1 MLFHRKTIYRHIS
14 KVVGGKG
21 SNFMNDERKTK
32 RKRSEL
38 QRTLS
43 VIGLI
48 LCVIFGFMLLCN
60 LTIIIKGTIN
70 PERPPSVLGITPMV
84 VQSGSMSGDAPD
96 HIEVGDLI
104 FTGKADIEKLKA
116 GDIISFMEGKIV
128 VTHRITAIST
138 AEDGSLLFTTKGDA
152 NNTEDAPV
160 TADRIVGVYIGRI
173 PKLGD
178 FAMFL
183 QTSLGMIIFVGVPL
197 LAFIIYDII
206 RRQRSAN
213 KASKKTAEM
222 EAELERLRKLAGE
235 KAEAL
240 TDENKTEEA
249 SAEDNQSEEKA
260 SEN

>member
-1 MLFHRKTIYRHIS
+1 MQKRIEYFLAEKYLHKSDDYRKEVNS
-14 KVVGGKG
+14 
-21 SNFMNDERKTK
+21 MNAERKTK
-32 RKRSEL
+32 KNSNGL

-48 LCVIFGFMLLCN
+48 LCVIFGLMLLCN
-60 LTIIIKGTIN
+60 LTIIIKGTIS
-70 PERPPSVLGITPMV
+70 PDRPPSVFGITPMV

-96 HIEVGDLI
+96 HIEVGDLV
-104 FTGKADIEKLKA
+104 FAGKADVEKLKV

-128 VTHRITAIST
+128 VTHRITAIDT
-138 AEDGSLLFTTKGDA
+138 AENGSLVFTTKGDA
-152 NNTEDAPV
+152 NNAEDSETVA
-160 TADRIVGVYIGRI
+160 ADNVVGIYKGRI

-183 QTSLGMIIFVGVPL
+183 QTPLGMILFVGVPL

-213 KASKKTAEM
+213 KDSKKAAEM

-235 KAEAL
+235 KAE
-240 TDENKTEEA
+240 TSPDESKAEEEA
-249 SAEDNQSEEKA
+249 F
-260 SEN
+260 EN